1 MGATGF
7 TLQSPPPMRMST
19 FLTLLFIL
27 YCAEAGT
34 LLIFAP
40 WKPIWDRTVMP
51 IPFQALRTF
60 LLHPVVRGAVT
71 GFGLVHLVLGAHDL
85 HALLTRR
92 KARADADV

>member
-1 MGATGF
+1 
-7 TLQSPPPMRMST
+7 MRFST

-40 WKPIWDRTVMP
+40 WKPVWERMVMQL
-51 IPFQALRTF
+51 PFSGLRT
-60 LLHPVVRGAVT
+60 LMLHPVFRGAVT

-85 HALLTRR
+85 HALLRR
-92 KARADADV
+92 KARAGTDV

>member
-1 MGATGF
+1 
-7 TLQSPPPMRMST
+7 MRMST

-27 YCAEAGT
+27 YCAEAGV

-40 WKPIWDRTVMP
+40 WSPVWDRTMVQIP
-51 IPFQALRTF
+51 IQALRG
-60 LLHPVVRGAVT
+60 LMLHPFMRGAVS

-92 KARADADV
+92 KSRASV